1 MTATDSPPTDA
12 STNGGKPRRGFGVD
26 VGGSGVKGG
35 IVDLDTGTLIGERFK
50 LATPQP
56 ATPDAVA
63 KTIAAVVREFGWTER
78 VGVTYPGVVVD
89 GIVHTAANVDKA
101 WIGVNARDVITA
113 HLDGQPVT
121 VLNDADAAGLAEEKY
136 GAGRDNTGV
145 IVLLT
150 FGTGI
155 GSAVIHN
162 GALLPNTEF
171 GHLEVGGKEAE
182 HRAAS
187 SVKEKKGWSYERWT
201 REVTKVLV
209 AIENAIWPDLFI
221 AGGGISRKA
230 DKWIPLLQNRTPV
243 VAASLRNTA
252 GIVGAAMAAEV
263 DVTTTVE

>member
-1 MTATDSPPTDA
+1 MTATDTPAVAPS
-12 STNGGKPRRGFGVD
+12 GGGGRRRGFGVD

-35 IVDLDTGTLIGERFK
+35 IVDLDTGELIGERIK
-50 LATPQP
+50 IATPQP

-63 KTIAAVVREFGWTER
+63 ETIAAVVREFGWTER
-78 VGVTYPGVVVD
+78 LGVTYPGVVTE
-89 GIVHTAANVDKA
+89 GTVHTAANVDKS
-101 WIGVNARDVITA
+101 WIGVNARQVIES
-113 HLDGQPVT
+113 HLDGQSVA
-121 VLNDADAAGLAEEKY
+121 VLNDADAAGLAEEKF
-136 GAGRDNTGV
+136 GAGRDNSGV

-162 GALLPNTEF
+162 GVLLPNTEF

-187 SVKEKKGWSYERWT
+187 SIKEKKGWSYERWT
-201 REVTKVLV
+201 VEVTKVLV

-230 DKWIPLLQNRTPV
+230 DKWIPLLTNRTPV
-243 VAASLRNTA
+243 VAAALRNTA
-252 GIVGAAMAAEV
+252 GIVGAAMAAES
-263 DVTTTVE
+263 DVTATAK

>member
-1 MTATDSPPTDA
+1 MTETSPSSSNDDG
-12 STNGGKPRRGFGVD
+12 SSRRGFGVD

-35 IVDLDTGTLIGERFK
+35 IVDLDTGQLIGERFK
-50 LATPQP
+50 LPTPQP
-56 ATPDAVA
+56 STPDSVA
-63 KTIAAVVREFGWTER
+63 KTIAEVVEKFGWEGGL
-78 VGVTYPGVVVD
+78 GVTYPGVVTD
-89 GIVHTAANVDKA
+89 GIVQTAANVDKG
-101 WIGVNARDVITA
+101 WIGTNAQEVIGA
-113 HLDGQPVT
+113 ALGGRKVT
-121 VLNDADAAGLAEEKY
+121 VLNDADAAGLAEEKF
-136 GAGRDNTGV
+136 GAGKDNTGV

-162 GALLPNTEF
+162 GVLLPNTEF

-187 SVKEKKGWSYERWT
+187 SIKEAKDWSYERWT
-201 REVTKVLV
+201 KEVTKVLIAV
-209 AIENAIWPDLFI
+209 ENAIWPDLFI

-243 VAASLRNTA
+243 VAAALQNEA

-263 DVTTTVE
+263 AQR

>member
-171 GHLEVGGKEAE
+171 GHLEVGGKDAE